1 MIVVF
6 GTINVDMVTVVPHLP
21 GPGESV
27 RGRDH
32 QFFPG
37 GKGANQAVAAARAGA
52 RVAIVGAVGDDAF
65 AETALSGLRAA
76 GVDVSRVAR
85 SERPTGLLTIA
96 VDPSGEYL
104 MIGADAANRSA
115 RAGQLAGL
123 LGPGVTLL
131 TQNSIGAEEAARSIA
146 AARLAGVR
154 VIFNAA
160 PAEVV
165 GEATFAACD
174 VVVLNEIE
182 ATGYARRFGLP
193 EEPAA
198 LARAFAARFVCD
210 CVVTLGGDGL
220 IAARPGG
227 EAWACRPPQ
236 VAVIDTT
243 GAGDAFTG
251 TLAAALDRGDDLLI
265 ALREG
270 LAAGSLAC
278 RVTGAQSSFAGIS
291 EIRALARDLVPE
303 AVP

>member
-37 GKGANQAVAAARAGA
+37 GKGANQAVTAARAGA

-65 AETALSGLRAA
+65 AATALSGLKAA

-85 SERPTGLLTIA
+85 SDRPTGLLTIA

-104 MIGADAANRSA
+104 MIGADAANRTA
-115 RAGQLAGL
+115 RAGRLAGL

-131 TQNSIGAEEAARSIA
+131 TQNSIGPDEAAKAIA
-146 AARLAGVR
+146 AARLAGAR

-160 PAEVV
+160 PVEAV

-182 ATGYARRFGLP
+182 ARGYARSFGLAEAP
-193 EEPAA
+193 
-198 LARAFAARFVCD
+198 LAFARTFAARFVCD
-210 CVVTLGGDGL
+210 CIVTLGGEGL
-220 IAARPGG
+220 IAARADGA
-227 EAWACRPPQ
+227 AWACRPPQ
-236 VAVIDTT
+236 VAVVDTT
-243 GAGDAFTG
+243 GAGDAFCG
-251 TLAAALDRGDDLLI
+251 TLAAALDRGEDLLV

-278 RVTGAQSSFAGIS
+278 RTTGAQSSFAGLA
-291 EIRALARDLVPE
+291 EIRALARSLTPE
-303 AVP
+303 ALP

>member
-6 GTINVDMVTVVPHLP
+6 GTINVDMVTVVPRLP

-52 RVAIVGAVGDDAF
+52 KVRIVGAVGDDAF
-65 AETALSGLRAA
+65 AETALSGLKAA
-76 GVDVSRVAR
+76 GVDVARVAR

-96 VDPSGEYL
+96 VDPSGEHL

-146 AARLAGVR
+146 AARLAGAR

-160 PAEVV
+160 PVEPVA
-165 GEATFAACD
+165 EATFAACD

-210 CVVTLGGDGL
+210 CIVTLGGEGL
-220 IAARPGG
+220 IAARPDGA
-227 EAWACRPPQ
+227 AWACRPPK
-236 VAVIDTT
+236 VAVVDTT
-243 GAGDAFTG
+243 GAGDALSG
-251 TLAAALDRGDDLLI
+251 TLAAALDRGDDFLV
-265 ALREG
+265 ALSEG

-278 RVTGAQSSFAGIS
+278 RTTGAQSSFAGLA
-291 EIRALARDLVPE
+291 EIRALARSLSPE
-303 AVP
+303 ALP